1 MGKSEFTNQLR
12 AMTYAEVESTLSDKK
27 MQVLRM
33 RNNVKGEEYKNTA
46 EWITTKKD
54 IARCLGVLTEKKR
67 QEIKEECERENKPLP
82 KFFTKKLPKAQ
93 RVNIPKEMLE
103 RYRQNRYPLRRKIVV
118 FTP

>member
-1 MGKSEFTNQLR
+1 MGRNEFSKQLR
-12 AMTYAEVESTLSDKK
+12 AMTYSEVENTLSDKK

-33 RNNVKGEEYKNTA
+33 RNNVKGEEYKNTS

-67 QEIKEECERENKPLP
+67 QEIREECERDNKPLP
-82 KFFTKKLPKAQ
+82 KFFTKKLPRAQ
-93 RVNIPKEMLE
+93 RVTIPKATLE
-103 RYRQNRYPLRRKIVV
+103 RYRQNKHQLRRKIVV